1 MDDPNNPRGFDVNQP
16 GSARE
21 TFTGLIQGATTDL
34 VGGLVDLIPYAQ
46 YLLSP
51 TAASI
56 MPDAADEVVAKFGSE
71 ALGDYFFG
79 QAPTEDLQRIRDDA
93 RLVGGVV
100 GLGEALTMKAANFT
114 GRALSKVFRD
124 TDGAIVGV
132 TPEGVPMVLPDE
144 AVDLPDASVMQM
156 ADEGGDAPA
165 QGDLFDRPRIDPDDP
180 RVLPTDLDAFLT
192 AAAQRRQKEA
202 DELQAAFREGYKPG
216 PRRTNTPLTVS
227 ELNMLR
233 AMRAGKG
240 GARGLLHGIRGA
252 KSKVYIGQDEVENF
266 LDPAYKGA
274 AGYNMTGMPA
284 IFPEELSLYGGPF
297 DVQGFP
303 TLGPGAVLDTTI
315 KDLILSGGLGQRSRK
330 ILGQSETAASAEGQ
344 RPGFSISRDPYISV
358 RGFTDQGD
366 ATDTFNVSSLEDT
379 VIVIPSVQLRRED
392 YFGNRLARDDVESF
406 SAGDILESD
415 LENLS
420 PSQYLLKAY
429 DSDKSIQLKPNTE
442 FKEDELH
449 LGSGQGFATP
459 VGSIVR
465 NLTAREKE
473 DLVRYSNRI
482 AIQRRNLQT
491 IRSLNDEGSA
501 FTNLT
506 GPDRLGYST
515 AGFGN
520 PQLVTGGVKELEQEI
535 VILGT
540 MEAESPLVLN
550 LTRDKFV
557 EALGPKILKG
567 LESPEFRA
575 AWTAKHGNEGLSAL
589 EELGRKAGVLDPRN
603 RESRPSISNRRQ
615 ALIEAAENFHFD
627 LIDQE
632 INQKLNLPGRGF
644 TIKFE
649 HGGEGKYERTL
660 KLFPTDDTMTAEQRA
675 AIDKVKAN
683 DPADILTTE
692 LTQQVGMPKVK
703 QGYDLQEALI
713 EALRTNSDGLFGEA
727 ARRLTPENRDLGVLM
742 LDGIRRVEKR
752 YVTEVDKLPEAQSFN
767 AIYRNNKTLLQDA
780 IEIAGKAFPATG
792 TDRIKLDPELE
803 GALQALRTSKAKVVM
818 GDITLTS
825 SQLAPEVR
833 QQAADY
839 ARNIVKTRE
848 ARMRPAGA
856 QLYAE
861 GGIVSMIPKV
871 VKNYHAGGG
880 VHSHS
885 IGFYDPTKQS
895 VQYFYNEA
903 GDFDSALR
911 RTPSPIEAQTGVYVG
926 DFNPV
931 PPTSYRP
938 SIKGPPTTSL
948 VFDEATNTYPLTAD
962 QQTLLDAAR
971 QFMLGNLEYEVD
983 MRGLEGDETYGLMA
997 SAFDMDPVR
1006 QRQALNA
1013 LGVTSLIPQ
1022 LMAEERAIFTSM
1034 PAVMSPESAQIFNN
1048 NYGSYFPYYDQITI
1062 NREAINESIN
1072 EGINFQDELTNMH
1085 ELLHAGINKRMADMV
1100 KRRPTYF
1107 QSLGKSIFGPAS
1119 PALPRPG
1126 SVKDFR
1132 SEDAVIL
1139 ENLPS
1144 GEGPFQEYLYDIRRF
1159 YAYDNVPEQNRRM
1172 FEDINEAA
1180 IALEQRAGALRN
1192 DFEVAKIVGSG
1203 GPTENLVLEVEAA
1216 AGEAKLRAEVGFD
1229 GLIKPYLTSLGGPS
1243 GKPEFDLEH
1252 SLVAVPTTLQF
1263 LPQAA
1268 EQGPLFRQ
1276 VQNVSA
1282 LTNYAG
1288 RYLPEES
1295 KFKVNDR
1302 IEKSGLLE
1310 KYPLMDHYFYFGTLG
1325 PHYKNG
1331 QIIDPPG
1338 FEVFDK
1344 DSRRFYGDLLD
1355 GLLGGRFTSA
1365 TTANIRNPDLQP
1377 LLQQIKGYQLEVVDL
1392 ILDEHRSLTS
1402 RFRKDIIEPGMSGAA
1417 VTGEDIALEDTFIDV
1432 DAGR

>member
-1 MDDPNNPRGFDVNQP
+1 
-16 GSARE
+16 
-21 TFTGLIQGATTDL
+21 
-34 VGGLVDLIPYAQ
+34 
-46 YLLSP
+46 
-51 TAASI
+51 
-56 MPDAADEVVAKFGSE
+56 
-71 ALGDYFFG
+71 
-79 QAPTEDLQRIRDDA
+79 
-93 RLVGGVV
+93 
-100 GLGEALTMKAANFT
+100 
-114 GRALSKVFRD
+114 
-124 TDGAIVGV
+124 
-132 TPEGVPMVLPDE
+132 
-144 AVDLPDASVMQM
+144 
-156 ADEGGDAPA
+156 
-165 QGDLFDRPRIDPDDP
+165 
-180 RVLPTDLDAFLT
+180 
-192 AAAQRRQKEA
+192 
-202 DELQAAFREGYKPG
+202 
-216 PRRTNTPLTVS
+216 LTVS

-252 KSKVYIGQDEVENF
+252 KSAEYIDEKMLEDF
-266 LDPAYKGA
+266 LEPAYRPSFYITDPGQ
-274 AGYNMTGMPA
+274 TGL
-284 IFPEELSLYGGPF
+284 FTEELSLYGGPYELRGF
-297 DVQGFP
+297 TPNLLGDSDVGLYTDQSF
-303 TLGPGAVLDTTI
+303 TL
-315 KDLILSGGLGQRSRK
+315 KDLILAGGLGQRSRK
-330 ILGQSETAASAEGQ
+330 ILGQSETAASAEGS

-429 DSDKSIQLKPNTE
+429 DPDKSIQLKPNTE

-473 DLVRYSNRI
+473 DLARYSNRI
-482 AIQRRNLQT
+482 ATQRRNLAT

-506 GPDRLGYST
+506 GPNRLGYST

-550 LTRDKFV
+550 LTNDKFV
-557 EALGPKILKG
+557 TALGPKILKG

-603 RESRPSISNRRQ
+603 RESRPSISNRRS
-615 ALIEAAENFHFD
+615 ALEDAAEVFHAD
-627 LIDQE
+627 LIYQE
-632 INQKLNLPGRGF
+632 INDKLKLVDRFGF
-644 TIKFE
+644 AIKFE
-649 HGGEGKYERTL
+649 HGGEGAYESTL
-660 KLFPTDDTMTAEQRA
+660 KLIPMGERFV
-675 AIDKVKAN
+675 ID
-683 DPADILTTE
+683 ADKKRSR
-692 LTQQVGMPKVK
+692 PKFN
-703 QGYDLQEALI
+703 QYNDLQEALI

-727 ARRLTPENRDLGVLM
+727 ARRLTPEARDLGVMM
-742 LDGIRRVEKR
+742 LDGIRKVEKR

-803 GALQALRTSKAKVVM
+803 AALAALKRSRR
-818 GDITLTS
+818 GD
-825 SQLAPEVR
+825 PEGPKS
-833 QQAADY
+833 Y

-848 ARMRPAGA
+848 ARMRPAGR

-871 VKNYHAGGG
+871 VNNYHAGGG

-885 IGFYDPTKQS
+885 TGYYDPTRQS

-911 RTPSPIEAQTGVYVG
+911 RTPSPIEAQTGVYVD
-926 DFNPV
+926 DFTPA

-938 SIKGPPTTSL
+938 SKEGPPTTDL

-1048 NYGSYFPYYDQITI
+1048 NYGTYFPYYDQITI
-1062 NREAINESIN
+1062 NRDEIQKSID
-1072 EGINFQDELTNMH
+1072 EGLSFEGKLTDMH
-1085 ELLHAGINKRMADMV
+1085 ELLHAGINKRMADIV

-1119 PALPRPG
+1119 PALSRPG
-1126 SVKDFR
+1126 SLEDFR

-1180 IALEQRAGALRN
+1180 IELEQRAGALRN
-1192 DFEVAKIVGSG
+1192 DFEVGKITGLS
-1203 GPTENLVLEVEAA
+1203 GPTEDLVLKIEAA
-1216 AGEAKLRAEVGFD
+1216 ADEAKLRAETGFQ
-1229 GLIKPYLTSLGGPS
+1229 GLIEPYLTSLGGPLS
-1243 GKPEFDLEH
+1243 KPEFDLEH
-1252 SLVAVPTTLQF
+1252 SLIAVPTTLQF

-1268 EQGPLFRQ
+1268 EQGPLFQQ
-1276 VQNVSA
+1276 VQSISA

-1288 RYLPEES
+1288 RYLPLES
-1295 KFKVNDR
+1295 KFKVEDR
-1302 IEKSGLLE
+1302 IVDSGLLQ

-1325 PHYKNG
+1325 PHYKDG

-1338 FEVFDK
+1338 FEVFDE
-1344 DSRRFYGDLLD
+1344 DNRRFYGDLLD
-1355 GLLGGRFTSA
+1355 GLVDGRFTSA

-1377 LLQQIKGYQLEVVDL
+1377 LLEQVKGYQLEVTNL

-1402 RFRKDIIEPGMSGAA
+1402 RFRRDIIEPGMSGAEL
-1417 VTGEDIALEDTFIDV
+1417 TGEDIALEDTFIDV
-1432 DAGR
+1432 NASR